1 MNLSG
6 ENIILYKDQN
16 IEINKTNEYKIT
28 GEKIVEMFEN
38 HKKTF
43 SYYFSEI
50 DQYTYHDVYTIYKKV
65 NAIWYHNNLI
75 NYILMPKLNI
85 KQQLAIEK
93 CAYVQSV
100 WGENYYHFLIDEIPN
115 MIKINNFD
123 KDIPI
128 ICNYNNNYIKEI
140 LDLFNFT
147 NKIIKPISDTVINI
161 KECILTHMSKSGVPA
176 KSELQLIRN
185 YMKEK
190 NIIKFEPEELGI
202 IIKRRNERSILNFNK
217 IVKHLEN
224 TNIKWIVF
232 EESSFSETIKL
243 FSKCKYILAA
253 HGAGLTNML
262 FAPEGCEII
271 ELIPSSDPNECYH
284 HLATCLNHNYSCIV
298 IEDTGKN
305 NGKHMNVKL
314 EYLDKII
321 GSLNSWNNGS

>member
-1 MNLSG
+1 
-6 ENIILYKDQN
+6 
-16 IEINKTNEYKIT
+16 
-28 GEKIVEMFEN
+28 
-38 HKKTF
+38 
-43 SYYFSEI
+43 
-50 DQYTYHDVYTIYKKV
+50 
-65 NAIWYHNNLI
+65 
-75 NYILMPKLNI
+75 
-85 KQQLAIEK
+85 
-93 CAYVQSV
+93 
-100 WGENYYHFLIDEIPN
+100 

-123 KDIPI
+123 KYIQI

-161 KECILTHMSKSGVPA
+161 KECILTHMSKSCVPA

-185 YMKEK
+185 YMKQK

-202 IIKRRNERSILNFNK
+202 IIKRKTERTILNFNK

-232 EESSFSETIKL
+232 EELSFSETIKL

-253 HGAGLTNML
+253 YGAGLTNML

-284 HLATCLNHNYSCIV
+284 HLATSLNHNYSCIV

-321 GSLNSWNNGS
+321 SWNNGS